1 MYNTND
7 NTPYD
12 SLVEKWNPL
21 LEHESLETITDYH
34 RKKCTAVLLENQQT
48 AIREQHLNEQH
59 GNAMGGAF
67 GNTQVGTAGNHSGYD
82 PVLISLVRRSMPNLM

>member
-21 LEHESLETITDYH
+21 LEHESLEKITDYH
-34 RKKCTAVLLENQQT
+34 RKKCTAVLLENQQN

-59 GNAMGGAF
+59 ANAMG
-67 GNTQVGTAGNHSGYD
+67 TVTLVILKL
-82 PVLISLVRRSMPNLM
+82 VLLLVPFLVTIQYSSV